1 MAYKLGNRVKMT
13 VSGTPGTGTISLG
26 SAVAGFNDFGSAL
39 STGDTCPYVIEDA
52 SNAWEIGV
60 GTYTSSGT
68 TFARTTVVASS
79 AGGTTKISATSA
91 AQIYLA
97 PLASDL
103 NGGTVSGI
111 LKSNGAGVFSAAAA
125 GTDYLAPPSGTSL
138 LKANSG
144 GALANASAGTDYL
157 APGGAL
163 GTPSGGTLTNCSGLP
178 ISTGISGLA
187 SGAATF
193 LATSSSANLAALL
206 TDETGSGSAVFGTA
220 PTITGI
226 KETKVAVSA
235 SNIDLAT
242 GNYFTK
248 TISGSTTFT
257 VSNVPST
264 GTVAA
269 FILELTNP
277 GSNVTWWSGVKWVG
291 GTQPTWTGTGVDIIA
306 FYTHDGGTTWRGFAV
321 GKDSK

>member
-52 SNAWEIGV
+52 SNSWEIGV

-111 LKSNGAGVFSAAAA
+111 LKSNGAGVFSAAIA
-125 GTDYLAPPSGTSL
+125 GTDYV
-138 LKANSG
+138 
-144 GALANASAGTDYL
+144 
-157 APGGAL
+157 APGGAA
-163 GTPSGGTLTNCSGLP
+163 GAITA
-178 ISTGISGLA
+178 TG
-187 SGAATF
+187 F
-193 LATSSSANLAALL
+193 
-206 TDETGSGSAVFGTA
+206 
-220 PTITGI
+220 

-257 VSNVPST
+257 VSNVPSS

-269 FILELTNP
+269 FILEVTNP